1 MKYRI
6 GIIGVGYV
14 GLPLINAFAKKDY
27 YVKAYDINS
36 KRINQLLKN
45 IDLTNE
51 ISTKDLVKLN
61 NKNIFTEKY
70 ADISDCNVYI
80 VTVPTPVN
88 SHNKPDLS
96 HIISASKSLANIL
109 KKNDIVI
116 YESTVYPG
124 VTEDICVKE
133 LEKGSNLKFNLDFFV
148 GYSPERVNP
157 GDKINTIANTIKI
170 TSGSTPKVAKK
181 IDKLYDSILD
191 NGTFLTSSIKV
202 AEACKVIENTQRDV
216 NIALINELA
225 IIFNNMNID
234 TLEVLEAAS
243 TKWNFID
250 FKPGLVGG
258 HCIGVDPYY
267 LTFKSEELGYRPNL
281 ILNARQINNDMVNFI
296 VEQTIEILIKH
307 KKIIQKSK
315 ILLLG
320 YTFKENCP
328 DMRNTKVKDVYKKLK
343 FLGADVSVYDPHV
356 NFDPDEEINFIS
368 NPFVSNKK
376 FDSIIICVS
385 HNEFFKLSTKDFD
398 RISKKN
404 KILIDLKGVVKNPT
418 WRL

>member
-14 GLPLINAFAKKDY
+14 GLPLINAFANKDY

-61 NKNIFTEKY
+61 NKNIFTDKY

>member
-27 YVKAYDINS
+27 YVKGYDINS

-61 NKNIFTEKY
+61 NKNIFTDKY